1 MYCITNGF
9 VYCTSESLK
18 RKEVS
23 LGSEEE
29 GKGSEAETHMTVVC
43 TTSSLASA
51 AMVALIFR
59 SQEWKI
65 RVFDHAGD
73 LAARGHLILSGTV
86 T

>member
-1 MYCITNGF
+1 MYRITNGF
-9 VYCTSESLK
+9 VYCTPESLK

-29 GKGSEAETHMTVVC
+29 GKGSEAETHLTAVC
-43 TTSSLASA
+43 TTSSLASTV
-51 AMVALIFR
+51 MVALIFR
-59 SQEWKI
+59 SQESTI
-65 RVFDHAGD
+65 RVSDHAGD